1 MTFVQSVKT
10 CFNKFVTASGR
21 ASRSEFWWFALSC
34 VFTMGWLFFGTI
46 PLLFAGIRLLHDAG
60 HSGWWIFCP
69 IMRIIFLIQESQE
82 DDNKWC
88 GRPAE

>member
-1 MTFVQSVKT
+1 MTFGQSVKT
-10 CFNKFVTASGR
+10 CFNKFVTFQGR
-21 ASRSEFWWFALSC
+21 ASRSEYWWFALFNLITCGCLGIGSIPS
-34 VFTMGWLFFGTI
+34 FFVT
-46 PLLFAGIRLLHDAG
+46 LRRLHDTG

-82 DDNKWC
+82 DDNKWG

>member
-1 MTFVQSVKT
+1 
-10 CFNKFVTASGR
+10 
-21 ASRSEFWWFALSC
+21 
-34 VFTMGWLFFGTI
+34 MGWLFFGTI
-46 PLLFAGIRLLHDAG
+46 PLLFAGIRRLHDAG

-82 DDNKWC
+82 DDNKWG